1 MLLRRQLA
9 CCATVPLKDKHPPS
23 QIFLA
28 SAVSV
33 TFFLVLTSQCC
44 PHFGGEGQTLE
55 RRLAAI
61 FAADVV
67 GFSRMMA
74 EDEVGT
80 FERLTTVRQDI
91 LTRLI
96 DEKNGRIVKLIGDG
110 LLAEFASVVDAVEA
124 AIQIQE
130 AVKDRNDTIDPHQ
143 RIELR
148 IGINLG
154 DLIIDGDDIY
164 GDGVNIAARLEPLA
178 TPGGICISREVY
190 EHTRGKVSKPFES
203 AGVHRVK
210 NIPEPLTV
218 FRMADPNGSKY
229 TSLSRFKV
237 RGAVTAVVVIA
248 VLSGAA
254 FILRDGIVALFGGA
268 ESEIIAAEDGL
279 PSLVVLPFENLGL
292 PDAERY
298 IADGLTDDLITD
310 FSKVAG
316 LMVIGSN
323 TAFSYRDRT
332 IDSRSIGREL
342 GVGYVLEGSV
352 RRAGTRLL
360 VNARLTDVSSGQ
372 TVWAERLERDEAD
385 IFSME
390 AGLINEIIDQLG
402 VDVSVSEKE
411 RIERLPTTD
420 LEAYDFFLRAEEAA
434 RSGFRPKLREALSLY
449 SEATA
454 IDPTFAR
461 AFAAQAR
468 TEALIMRRNYDDV
481 LPFPVARKRAY
492 EHAGRALEID
502 PDAAMPFAVLSE
514 LQTVDRRYEEAMR
527 SAQLSVEK
535 APGEASAY
543 LALSFAQTFYGRH
556 EEAIENFETALRLNP
571 LLPGYARQ
579 IASLS
584 YILTGRPQRAV
595 EILEEIK
602 GNSQGIEDYF
612 NILAAAYGEAGQTQ
626 KAQATADEVAEFAP
640 HTSAQLYKVLFAH
653 FRKQEELDRII
664 DAMLTAG
671 VQEWPF
677 DFQPGAREKLSAD
690 AITALIDG
698 NVWQGNFEGR
708 GPGLMQISENGSMAL
723 RASTL
728 FVTGSAF
735 VKDDILCLQQPG
747 LSLGR
752 PACGMVYKNAEEE
765 VGASAPYSYINPHI
779 LFHFRPGG

>member
-1 MLLRRQLA
+1 M
-9 CCATVPLKDKHPPS
+9 
-23 QIFLA
+23 
-28 SAVSV
+28 
-33 TFFLVLTSQCC
+33 
-44 PHFGGEGQTLE
+44 E

-80 FERLTTVRQDI
+80 FERLTALRQDI
-91 LTRLI
+91 LARSI
-96 DEKNGRIVKLIGDG
+96 EEKNGRVVKLMGDG

-130 AVKDRNDTIDPHQ
+130 EVSNRNATTDPGQ

-178 TPGGICISREVY
+178 KPGSICISRQVY
-190 EHTRGKVSKPFES
+190 EHTRGKVSKPFEP

-210 NIPEPLTV
+210 NIPEPIAV
-218 FRMADPNGSKY
+218 FRMVDPNG
-229 TSLSRFKV
+229 RPHPV
-237 RGAVTAVVVIA
+237 WPRRNARGAIAAMAVIA
-248 VLSGAA
+248 VLSSAA
-254 FILRDGIVALFGGA
+254 FVLRDDLIALFGG
-268 ESEIIAAEDGL
+268 SEGETIAAEKSR
-279 PSLVVLPFENLGL
+279 PSLIVLPFENLGL

-332 IDSRSIGREL
+332 IDSRAVGREL
-342 GVGYVLEGSV
+342 GVHYVLEGSV

-372 TVWAERLERDEAD
+372 TLWAERMEQDKDE
-385 IFSME
+385 IFSIE
-390 AGLINEIIDQLG
+390 NSLVTEIINRLG
-402 VDVSVSEKE
+402 VDLSASEQE

-434 RSGFRPKLREALSLY
+434 RSGFRPGLREALGLY

-454 IDPTFAR
+454 IDPAFAS

-468 TEALIMRRNYDDV
+468 IEALVMRRNYDDV
-481 LPFPVARKRAY
+481 LPYPVARERAY

-527 SAQLSVEK
+527 SARLSVEK
-535 APGEASAY
+535 APGEAAAY
-543 LALSFAQTFYGRH
+543 LALSFAQTFSGSH
-556 EEAIENFETALRLNP
+556 EEAIDNFETALRLNP
-571 LLPGYARQ
+571 LLPSYARQ

-584 YILTGRPQRAV
+584 YILASRPERAV

-602 GNSQGIEDYF
+602 DSSQGIEDYF
-612 NILAAAYGEAGQTQ
+612 TILAAAYAEAGWTP
-626 KAQATADEVAEFAP
+626 KAQATTSEVARFAP
-640 HTSAQLYKVLFAH
+640 HISAQLYRVIFSH
-653 FRKQEELDRII
+653 FQRQEDLDRII
-664 DAMLTAG
+664 DAMLRAG
-671 VQEWPF
+671 LQEWTF
-677 DFQPGAREKLSAD
+677 DFQPGMRERLSAD
-690 AITALIDG
+690 EVGALIDG
-698 NVWQGNFEGR
+698 SVWQGTFEGR
-708 GPGLMQISENGSMAL
+708 GPGLMQISDGGSMAM
-723 RASTL
+723 RTSTM
-728 FVTGSAF
+728 FITGSAY
-735 VKDDILCLQQPG
+735 VKDDTLCMQQPG
-747 LSLGR
+747 LALGR
-752 PACGMVYKNAEEE
+752 PACGPIYKRAEDTAGRGLPFSYVNA
-765 VGASAPYSYINPHI
+765 HI
-779 LFHFRPGG
+779 LFHFGPDG

>member
-1 MLLRRQLA
+1 M
-9 CCATVPLKDKHPPS
+9 
-23 QIFLA
+23 
-28 SAVSV
+28 
-33 TFFLVLTSQCC
+33 
-44 PHFGGEGQTLE
+44 E

-80 FERLTTVRQDI
+80 FERLTTLRQDI

-96 DEKNGRIVKLIGDG
+96 EEKSGRVVKLIGDG

-130 AVKDRNDTIDPHQ
+130 AVSNRNATTDPSQ

-178 TPGGICISREVY
+178 KPGGVCISRQVY
-190 EHTRGKVSKPFES
+190 EHTRGKVSRPFEP

-210 NIPEPLTV
+210 NIPEPLAV
-218 FRMADPNGSKY
+218 FRMADPNGKPY
-229 TSLSRFKV
+229 ALRSRLKA
-237 RGAVTAVVVIA
+237 RIALAAMVVVA
-248 VLSGAA
+248 VLSTATYV
-254 FILRDGIVALFGGA
+254 LRDDIVALFSGSQG
-268 ESEIIAAEDGL
+268 EMFAAEDAR
-279 PSLVVLPFENLGL
+279 PSLIVLPFENLGL

-332 IDSRSIGREL
+332 IDSRAVGREV

-352 RRAGTRLL
+352 RRVGARLL

-372 TVWAERLERDEAD
+372 TLWAERLERDEAE
-385 IFSME
+385 IFSIE
-390 AGLINEIIDQLG
+390 VGLITETIDQLG
-402 VDVSVSEKE
+402 VDVSVSERE

-434 RSGFRPKLREALSLY
+434 RSGFRPGLREALGLY

-454 IDPTFAR
+454 IDPTFSR
-461 AFAAQAR
+461 AYAAQAR
-468 TEALIMRRNYDDV
+468 TEALVMRRNYDDV
-481 LPFPVARKRAY
+481 LPYPVARKRAY
-492 EHAGRALEID
+492 DHAGRALEID

-527 SAQLSVEK
+527 SARRSVEK

-584 YILTGRPQRAV
+584 YILAGRPERAV

-602 GNSQGIEDYF
+602 DSSQGIEDYF
-612 NILAAAYGEAGQTQ
+612 NILAAAYAEAGQMQ
-626 KAQATADEVAEFAP
+626 QAQATANEVAVYAP
-640 HTSAQLYKVLFAH
+640 HTSAQLYRVIFAH
-653 FRKQEELDRII
+653 FQRQEELDQII
-664 DAMLTAG
+664 DAMLRAG

-677 DFQPGAREKLSAD
+677 DFQPDARDRLSAEQVG
-690 AITALIDG
+690 ALIDG
-698 NVWQGNFEGR
+698 KVWQGTFEGR
-708 GPGLMQISENGSMAL
+708 GPGLMQISDSGSVAM
-723 RASTL
+723 RTSTM
-728 FVTGSAF
+728 FITGSAY
-735 VKDDILCLQQPG
+735 VQDDTLCMQLPG
-747 LSLGR
+747 LALGR
-752 PACGMVYKNAEEE
+752 SACGPIYKMAADAAGTDE
-765 VGASAPYSYINPHI
+765 PYSYVNPHI
-779 LFHFRPGG
+779 LFHFGPDG